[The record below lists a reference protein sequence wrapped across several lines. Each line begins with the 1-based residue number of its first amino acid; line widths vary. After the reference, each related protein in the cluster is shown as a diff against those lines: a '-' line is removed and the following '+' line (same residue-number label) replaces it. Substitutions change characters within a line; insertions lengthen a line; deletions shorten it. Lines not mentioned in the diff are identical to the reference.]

1 MTVESSNPE
10 IRGRV
15 GEREL
20 EGGKGNDEGV
30 VGRVG
35 AVGAQA
41 DAGDCWRQT
50 GDDRVVL

>member
-1 MTVESSNPE
+1 MM
-10 IRGRV
+10 R
-15 GEREL
+15 
-20 EGGKGNDEGV
+20 GV

-50 GDDRVVL
+50 GDDRAVATRNKLVFLSAIAPCAPSD